1 MPVFN
6 SKFTAAENHALNARP
21 ASLGLAGTAQ
31 LMSGF
36 AVIALLHVLT
46 GFTLHGGRVA
56 QLGEIF
62 FSDRLVFGLPTIG
75 VLGMYIALGLYLLP
89 HLKLMKRVTVSLALA
104 VCATTFSFY
113 LFLFCAF
120 NTFGT

>member
-1 MPVFN
+1 MPELN
-6 SKFTAAENHALNARP
+6 SKITATGSQALNARS

-31 LMSGF
+31 LMAGF
-36 AVIALLHVLT
+36 AAIALLHVLA
-46 GFTLHGGRVA
+46 GFTLYWGRVA

-62 FSDRLVFGLPTIG
+62 FSDRLVFELPTIG
-75 VLGMYIALGLYLLP
+75 AFGMYLALALYLLR
-89 HLKLMKRVTVSLALA
+89 HLDLMKRVAASLVLA

-120 NTFGT
+120 NTFGS